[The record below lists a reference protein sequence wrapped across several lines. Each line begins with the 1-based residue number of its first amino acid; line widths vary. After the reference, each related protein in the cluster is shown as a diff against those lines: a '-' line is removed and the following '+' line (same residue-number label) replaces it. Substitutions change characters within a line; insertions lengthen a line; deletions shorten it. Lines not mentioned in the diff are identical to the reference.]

1 MLKSLFRLQTKARK
15 PQLRLNFMLTSK
27 TKKQHHQEKLHAAV
41 QVLVRDP
48 RHRLSLPSA
57 AAAASG
63 EAARRFLF
71 FRSIPR
77 ANFAMFSSLMVASFR
92 CFAFRMVRVM
102 IRT

>member
-57 AAAASG
+57 AAAAAAASG

-77 ANFAMFSSLMVASFR
+77 ANFAIFSSL
-92 CFAFRMVRVM
+92 MVRVM